1 MLQAIFAKNLA
12 GHVAKPLDAFNNIV
26 DILAPKSQ
34 EYYVFL
40 SIFIDISDLV
50 RQVFNNVYFFS
61 YLLLRFY
68 ICGVLVFFKI
78 MVLHYK

>member
-1 MLQAIFAKNLA
+1 MLQAIYAKNLA

-40 SIFIDISDLV
+40 SLFIDIADIGS
-50 RQVFNNVYFFS
+50 S
-61 YLLLRFY
+61 S
-68 ICGVLVFFKI
+68 I
-78 MVLHYK
+78 